1 MTREFLALLDSFGG
15 LQGLPKGCSG
25 DEAKLRVS
33 QTHGSPGHSHGN
45 VQRDS
50 HC

>member
-15 LQGLPKGCSG
+15 LQGLPKGCFG

-33 QTHGSPGHSHGN
+33 SASWVPGAS
-45 VQRDS
+45 S
-50 HC
+50 W